1 MYQTFLLISRKWR
14 DTDLVLS
21 FLDDLIKTVS
31 PQGALRLTAAVK
43 DRSTHKGSRMSGD
56 FYALR
61 KKLDKYLLDS
71 VSIGS
76 VQWRP
81 DRGAEF
87 YFFFEGERNVPG
99 LGNRVSA
106 DRILTFSIG
115 EGIWKLAVE
124 EGRDEQFL
132 SLVERFF
139 SATDCFYGFGQE
151 RETIVSGPFDVLDL
165 GTNKPVRRIIDREWG
180 EITDI
185 YKYNYFSSSLLTNF
199 KDSAALCRIDRVVC
213 KALMNSANETVGLA
227 IYLQADEPGTLSGIA
242 AECLRV
248 IGPSGVQPAA

>member
-1 MYQTFLLISRKWR
+1 M
-14 DTDLVLS
+14 
-21 FLDDLIKTVS
+21 
-31 PQGALRLTAAVK
+31 AAEVR
-43 DRSTHKGSRMSGD
+43 DRSTHKVSRISGD

-61 KKLDKYLLDS
+61 KKLSTYLLDS

-76 VQWRP
+76 MEWRP

-87 YFFFEGERNVPG
+87 YFFFEGERKVPG
-99 LGNRVSA
+99 LGNKLSA

-115 EGIWKLAVE
+115 EETWKLAAK
-124 EGRDEQFL
+124 EGRDEQIL
-132 SLVERFF
+132 SLVESFF

-165 GTNKPVRRIIDREWG
+165 VTDKPVRRIIDRDWA

-199 KDSAALCRIDRVVC
+199 KDSDALCRIDRVMC
-213 KALMNSANETVGLA
+213 KALMNPANETVGLA
-227 IYLQADEPGTLSGIA
+227 IYLQTDELGTLSGIA

-248 IGPSGVQPAA
+248 IGSSGVQPAA